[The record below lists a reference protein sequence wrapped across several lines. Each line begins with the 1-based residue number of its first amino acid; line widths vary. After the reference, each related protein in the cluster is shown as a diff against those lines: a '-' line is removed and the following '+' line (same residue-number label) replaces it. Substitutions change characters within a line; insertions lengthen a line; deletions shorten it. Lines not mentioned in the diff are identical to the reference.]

1 VKNYN
6 PITKARDIVEES
18 TKTTA
23 QLLKRPV
30 KPVAKRE
37 NISTHEAGL
46 RKLEEE
52 ARQNQLRR
60 RKMKRG

>member
-1 VKNYN
+1 MFSGVKKMAGYLKGEK
-6 PITKARDIVEES
+6 PEEKSKGPTKKGKPEDIES
-18 TKTTA
+18 
-23 QLLKRPV
+23 
-30 KPVAKRE
+30 
-37 NISTHEAGL
+37 HEAGL

>member
-1 VKNYN
+1 MAGYLKGEK
-6 PITKARDIVEES
+6 PEEKSKGPTKKGKPEDIES
-18 TKTTA
+18 
-23 QLLKRPV
+23 
-30 KPVAKRE
+30 
-37 NISTHEAGL
+37 HEAGL